1 MRKVIA
7 FIGVEGSGKGYSC
20 QRLLMTKG
28 FKKTSF
34 ANTLRDVAFHTLGM
48 TFEEVMKKYEELK
61 QTELMNG
68 LNFRNILENLGS
80 AIRKYDKDFW
90 AKGVLNFISNTPY
103 NVCID
108 DLRYPNEYKILK
120 EKETSVLAIEGRVDT
135 VTAAELESAVKQY
148 ISMGASVVFECEK
161 LEYISISYGTEAKK
175 VGQEALELA
184 QKSIE
189 SYKTLGRERL
199 NSGASWGSSSIG
211 VRQQDRMERSKS
223 SVGYH

>member
-34 ANTLRDVAFHTLGM
+34 ANTLRDVAFHTIGM
-48 TFEEVMKKYEELK
+48 TFEEGMKKYEELK
-61 QTELMNG
+61 QTELING

-120 EKETSVLAIEGRVDT
+120 EYCEKNNINFKLVFTDYHSERYRDNNPH
-135 VTAAELESAVKQY
+135 ESAALANYLKKLGYKDQDYVDEAD
-148 ISMGASVVFECEK
+148 IINFELLQNTNKSWIAFKEVLEK
-161 LEYISISYGTEAKK
+161 
-175 VGQEALELA
+175 
-184 QKSIE
+184 
-189 SYKTLGRERL
+189 
-199 NSGASWGSSSIG
+199 
-211 VRQQDRMERSKS
+211 
-223 SVGYH
+223 